1 MSKSYMNIICGHQTG
16 KVVWNVHMCFNK
28 VKVNKKKKKK
38 KKKKHTHTHTHTHT
52 MRNQVRMF
60 SYAQCKPCSSYG

>member
-28 VKVNKKKKKK
+28 VKVNKNKKKKK
-38 KKKKHTHTHTHTHT
+38 THTHTHTHT
-52 MRNQVRMF
+52 Q
-60 SYAQCKPCSSYG
+60 